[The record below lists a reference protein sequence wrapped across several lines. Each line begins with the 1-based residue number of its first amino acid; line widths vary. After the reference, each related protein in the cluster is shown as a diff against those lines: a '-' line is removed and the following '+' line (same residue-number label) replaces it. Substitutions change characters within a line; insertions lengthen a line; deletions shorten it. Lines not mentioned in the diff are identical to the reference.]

1 MQIQTAAP
9 RRDLVL
15 PANDTLFTSGTL
27 GRYSPMLNDLQAYEG
42 RRTEQ
47 LNQTA
52 AD

>member
-1 MQIQTAAP
+1 MQITP

-15 PANDTLFTSGTL
+15 PAGDTLFTSGTL
-27 GRYSPMLNDLQAYEG
+27 GRFSPMLNDVQG
-42 RRTEQ
+42 FQNRTETE